1 MDHTAPLSATTT
13 TPLPQ
18 VGAPQAGGLLWSD
31 AATDQTVVLPPRR
44 DVPDDD
50 PSLRLGT
57 VTGERSASRIAMTM
71 PTQGRVGRYELKLRL
86 GSGGHGTVW
95 AAEDTLLKRMV
106 AVKILPLAQRADG
119 STRVTE
125 LFVEEARA
133 AAKLSHP
140 DIVTVF
146 DAGIAPDGG
155 YIVMELLRGDDLSQ
169 VLKARVRPP
178 PAAAAVIMQ
187 RVAAAV
193 DYAHGTGVIH
203 RDIKPA
209 NIFMVEETR
218 PVVLDLGIAQ
228 SILGTDPA
236 PSQLSSGSAAV
247 RGADRTLGSGGRG
260 TSQSFMC
267 SPYYAAPE
275 QLTGDPSDRR
285 TDVYSLGVVFYE
297 LLTGQR
303 PYTGATIEDIAK
315 AQKIGKARHV
325 TELNPQVPQ
334 ILAEI
339 AMRAMSTE
347 SAGRFRSAG
356 EMGRAL
362 EAWIAAQRETES
374 AHPAPA
380 PAAPDRSATAS
391 TWKWLCGALALALLG
406 LLAARGW

>member
-1 MDHTAPLSATTT
+1 MSATT
-13 TPLPQ
+13 TPLPLG
-18 VGAPQAGGLLWSD
+18 GAPQAGGLLWSD
-31 AATDQTVVLPPRR
+31 PATDQTVVLPPRR
-44 DVPDDD
+44 EPPPDDD
-50 PSLRLGT
+50 QSLRLGT
-57 VTGERSASRIAMTM
+57 VTGERSASKIAMTM

-119 STRVTE
+119 SARVTE

-228 SILGTDPA
+228 SILDSGPA
-236 PSQLSSGSAAV
+236 PGQSPASGPAV
-247 RGADRTLGSGGRG
+247 SGADRTLGSGGRG

-275 QLTGDPSDRR
+275 QLTGETSDRR

-303 PYTGATIEDIAK
+303 PYTGSTIQDIAK
-315 AQKIGKARHV
+315 AQKIGKPRHV

-356 EMGRAL
+356 EMSRAL
-362 EAWIAAQRETES
+362 EAWIAAQRDNET

-380 PAAPDRSATAS
+380 PAAPDRSSAAS
-391 TWKWLCGALALALLG
+391 TWQWLCAGLALALLG
-406 LLAARGW
+406 LLAARWL